1 MKTQQ
6 THDIN
11 GKEIANDIWI
21 TRADDIRHINTKLGD
36 AICPVCEKKRRLKAH
51 HVVPKRLKVKSLLKE
66 LRFKICDKCHNK
78 IHPESILIIMMR
90 KMIDI
95 IDELTDGK
103 GESMEVVRKF
113 KELAYNSKNGRG
125 VPYGQLER
133 INEALNRGL
142 K

>member
-36 AICPVCEKKRRLKAH
+36 AICPVCEK
-51 HVVPKRLKVKSLLKE
+51 S
-66 LRFKICDKCHNK
+66 HNK

>member
-51 HVVPKRLKVKSLLKE
+51 HVVPKRLKVKSLL
-66 LRFKICDKCHNK
+66 
-78 IHPESILIIMMR
+78 
-90 KMIDI
+90 
-95 IDELTDGK
+95 
-103 GESMEVVRKF
+103 
-113 KELAYNSKNGRG
+113 
-125 VPYGQLER
+125 
-133 INEALNRGL
+133 IN
-142 K
+142 